1 MDMRLKSMGES
12 FEGRTIIIHL
22 KLSEN
27 IRFDITYTS
36 CTPQKFNVKQARI
49 FSRNQA

>member
-1 MDMRLKSMGES
+1 MGES

-22 KLSEN
+22 KLSLN

-36 CTPQKFNVKQARI
+36 CIPQKFKQ
-49 FSRNQA
+49 N

>member
-1 MDMRLKSMGES
+1 MGES

-22 KLSEN
+22 KLSVD

-36 CTPQKFNVKQARI
+36 CTPQKFGKI
-49 FSRNQA
+49 FAQNQAQKDSQST

>member
-1 MDMRLKSMGES
+1 MDIRLKSMGEG
-12 FEGRTIIIHL
+12 FEGRTIIIHP

-36 CTPQKFNVKQARI
+36 CTPQKFKQ
-49 FSRNQA
+49 N